1 MEFLVRRETIFMAIA
16 ADLKRDVDEIMPG
29 VVADRRHL
37 HEHPELG
44 MQEYETARFV
54 TDRLRALGVEDIR
67 TGISETG
74 ITGLI
79 RGAGPGAGRVVLVRA
94 DMDAL
99 PIQEENDVEY
109 RSQVDGVMHAC
120 GHDAHTAILLGV
132 ARVLMDRR
140 DQFAGTVKLCFQ
152 PCEETGP
159 GGAKWMIEQGVM
171 EDPAVDACFGLHVWQ
186 NEPVGTVLV
195 SDGPVMAASDRFEV
209 RIQGKGGHGAMP
221 HGCVDSIVVGMAIV
235 NALQTIVARNVD
247 PTESAV
253 VTVGEFHAGNAP
265 NVIPDTATIR
275 GTVRS
280 FSPEVRD
287 LLEQRIVEVAEGVGA
302 AMRAEVTAEYR
313 RGVPATVNDPAMA
326 AIAREAAVAVV
337 GEDHVRPQ
345 VPTMGGEDFSFFLEA
360 RPGCYFFVGT
370 NNEARG
376 LTWGHHHPRFDIDEE
391 ALGIAV
397 ETMVRTLTGYLASES

>member
-1 MEFLVRRETIFMAIA
+1 MAIA
-16 ADLKRDVDEIMPG
+16 ADLKRDIDEMLPG

-44 MQEYETARFV
+44 MHEHETARFV
-54 TDRLRALGVEDIR
+54 ADRLAALGVEDIR

-74 ITGLI
+74 VTGLI
-79 RGAGPGAGRVVLVRA
+79 RGTAAGPGRVVLVRA

-99 PIQEENDVEY
+99 PIEEENEVDY
-109 RSQVDGVMHAC
+109 KSTVDGVMHAC

-140 DQFAGTVKLCFQ
+140 DTFAGTVKLCFQ

-159 GGAKWMIEQGVM
+159 GGAAWMIEQGVL
-171 EDPAVDACFGLHVWQ
+171 EDPTVDAVFGLHVWQ
-186 NEPVGTVLV
+186 PEPVGDVLV
-195 SDGPVMAASDRFEV
+195 GDGPVMAASDRFSIE
-209 RIQGKGGHGAMP
+209 IQGKGGHGAMP
-221 HGCVDSIVVGMAIV
+221 DTTVDPIVVGMAIV
-235 NALQTIVARNVD
+235 NALQTIVSREVD

-280 FSPEVRD
+280 FTPAVQDHIER
-287 LLEQRIVEVAEGVGA
+287 RIVELAEGIGA
-302 AMRAEVTAEYR
+302 AMRAEVTADYR

-326 AIAREAAVAVV
+326 AIARQAAIEVV
-337 GEDHVRPQ
+337 GAEHVRPQ
-345 VPTMGGEDFSFFLEA
+345 VPTMGGEDFSFFLQKK
-360 RPGCYFFVGT
+360 PGCYFFVGT
-370 NNEARG
+370 NNADRG

-391 ALGIAV
+391 ALGIGV
-397 ETMVRTLTGYLASES
+397 ETMVRTLTGYLNSES

>member
-1 MEFLVRRETIFMAIA
+1 MATA
-16 ADLKRDVDEIMPG
+16 TDLKRDVDEILPG
-29 VVADRRHL
+29 VIADRRHL

-44 MQEYETARFV
+44 MHEHETARFV
-54 TDRLRALGVEDIR
+54 ADRLAALGVEDIR

-74 ITGLI
+74 VTGLI
-79 RGAGPGAGRVVLVRA
+79 RGTADGPGKVVLVRA

-159 GGAKWMIEQGVM
+159 GGAKWMIEQGVL

-186 NEPVGTVLV
+186 VEPVGDVLV
-195 SDGPVMAASDRFEV
+195 GDGPVMAASDRFDI

-221 HGCVDSIVVGMAIV
+221 NTCVDPIVVGMAIV
-235 NALQTIVARNVD
+235 NALQTIVSREVD
-247 PTESAV
+247 PIDSAV
-253 VTVGEFHAGNAP
+253 VTVGEFHAGDAA
-265 NVIPDTATIR
+265 NVIPDTARIR

-280 FSPEVRD
+280 FKPEVQDHIER
-287 LLEQRIVEVAEGVGA
+287 RIVELAEGIGA

-326 AIAREAAVAVV
+326 AIARKAAIEVV
-337 GEDHVRPQ
+337 GAEHVRPQ
-345 VPTMGGEDFSFFLEA
+345 VPTMGGEDFSFFLQEK
-360 RPGCYFFVGT
+360 PGCYFFVGT

-376 LTWGHHHPRFDIDEE
+376 LTWGHHHPKFDIDEE
-391 ALGIAV
+391 ALGIGI
-397 ETMVRTLTGYLASES
+397 ETMVRTLTGYLAPG